1 MTTSAGPYCI
11 NVFTIKTASAM
22 QTSPRDRVICF
33 AQTCLGDRA
42 VWSVHQWESFSA
54 VKPTAEVNQDIGHP
68 CLCFSF
74 PLKHTPKFYLAFNHL
89 QKTSSSCLFF
99 TLISQIPTVNRHVSE
114 HLNVSLQDSS
124 SSATHVNFYE
134 RLQQLTFTVQ
144 RNHIAKAHGSN
155 DKACGSHI
163 CFSSSANNI
172 LLCLTL

>member
-11 NVFTIKTASAM
+11 NVFTIKTASTI

-68 CLCFSF
+68 CLCYSF
-74 PLKHTPKFYLAFNHL
+74 PLKHTPILPLTTSKRHPHLACFIL
-89 QKTSSSCLFF
+89 T
-99 TLISQIPTVNRHVSE
+99 SQIPTVNCHVSE

-124 SSATHVNFYE
+124 NSSTHVNFYE
-134 RLQQLTFTVQ
+134 RFQQLTFTVQ
-144 RNHIAKAHGSN
+144 RNHIVKAHGSN